1 MGGKPVLLDD
11 CSMICTSRTWNLE
24 ELAKD
29 FSEVNGGATWY
40 DIGNMCFLQQNQFT
54 IRMKTIRANLNP
66 GPRFPNIKPLLSKV
80 TQSKSMTQ

>member
-40 DIGNMCFLQQNQFT
+40 DIVNMCFLLQNQCA
-54 IRMKTIRANLNP
+54 IRINTIRANLNS
-66 GPRFPNIKPLLSKV
+66 GPRFPNNNNNNNNNNLFRQNS
-80 TQSKSMTQ
+80 